1 MEVVLK
7 IVAILY
13 LSVSREV
20 IVDSVRYAILP
31 DVSSDRLSLLEDMN
45 VTL

>member
-1 MEVVLK
+1 MLVWRSRMEVVLK

-20 IVDSVRYAILP
+20 IVDSVRYAILNLVV
-31 DVSSDRLSLLEDMN
+31 DDL
-45 VTL
+45 